1 MLLLVYGYLFN
12 FFFYSVSVFIALLII
27 GKLGKVRPSGW
38 QERAVMAVVC
48 GAGVTLIQL
57 ISHAATVIYVNMRH

>member
-48 GAGVTLIQL
+48 GAGESCKLIRLSANIPTGFQ
-57 ISHAATVIYVNMRH
+57 